1 MARAALAC
9 GAHGVLIEAHLDP
22 RTNYTD
28 GAQTIDIPTLT
39 GIARDAEILAR
50 LEAA

>member
-9 GAHGVLIEAHLDP
+9 GANGLLIEAHLDP
-22 RTNYTD
+22 RTSYTD

-39 GIARDAEILAR
+39 GIARDAEVIAG